1 MKNKTSK
8 FFYKLMPVEEQ
19 NRLMKGGLEAMAKV
33 LGENKFES
41 LYSTWIRVNQI

>member
-1 MKNKTSK
+1 MKNKPAK

-41 LYSTWIRVNQI
+41 LYSTWVKVNQI

>member
-1 MKNKTSK
+1 MKNKTVK
-8 FFYKLMPVEEQ
+8 YFYKSMPVEKQ

-41 LYSTWIRVNQI
+41 LYSTWVKVNRI